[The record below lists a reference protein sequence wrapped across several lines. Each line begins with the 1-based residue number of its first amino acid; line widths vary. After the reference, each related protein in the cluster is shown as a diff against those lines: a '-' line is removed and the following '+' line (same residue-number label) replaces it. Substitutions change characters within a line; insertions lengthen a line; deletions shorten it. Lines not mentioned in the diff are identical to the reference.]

1 MTRGSRANTKEID
14 SKMIIENIQFY
25 LKQTNCNHV
34 FSFSIQN
41 DVPVFKCESCKT
53 EQIFTG
59 DTQINDVNFDMLLK
73 AF

>member
-1 MTRGSRANTKEID
+1 
-14 SKMIIENIQFY
+14 MINDYIQLY
-25 LKQTNCNHV
+25 LKQTNCDHV
-34 FSFSIQN
+34 FSFTLQN
-41 DVPVFKCESCKT
+41 DMPVFKCESCKT